1 MSSEEYKQAVIAS
14 VALLVIGLV
23 LVYFSNS
30 VYVPSAH
37 STFLGIPYAT
47 TEDYASNVY
56 IKVVTLF
63 VGFLII
69 GIGLGCAISIYPF
82 YDLEKHKL
90 AKLQQPKEPPAT

>member
-1 MSSEEYKQAVIAS
+1 MSLEEYKQAIIAS
-14 VALLVIGLV
+14 AAILVIGLV
-23 LVYFSNS
+23 LVYFGNS
-30 VYVPSAH
+30 VYVPSSR

-47 TEDYASNVY
+47 TEDYASDVY
-56 IKVVTLF
+56 IKVVTLV

-90 AKLQQPKEPPAT
+90 TKLRQPKEPSDT